1 MHIRDIAT
9 VVPILIGRHIFQ
21 VTSLHLSLPL
31 ILADSEIV
39 EVPLLLAQVSSI
51 LSQLWSSILMLMI
64 LDDIHSYKYNIQWK
78 SRAPIDVADA
88 LRLLGRGRAFQSAST
103 YPARPVSNKVE
114 TYTTLLNSRESICRP
129 LISNTFLAFVLV
141 ITYLVRALSDSGSS
155 RSRVRRRSARTS
167 HGRRITFLP
176 SSGGLSGIL
185 G

>member
-64 LDDIHSYKYNIQWK
+64 LDDIHSYKYNI
-78 SRAPIDVADA
+78 
-88 LRLLGRGRAFQSAST
+88 
-103 YPARPVSNKVE
+103 
-114 TYTTLLNSRESICRP
+114 
-129 LISNTFLAFVLV
+129 
-141 ITYLVRALSDSGSS
+141 
-155 RSRVRRRSARTS
+155 
-167 HGRRITFLP
+167 
-176 SSGGLSGIL
+176 
-185 G
+185 